1 MFERALALDP
11 QSVEA
16 QSRLAVTLV
25 SRVLDLGSS
34 SEDADIQRAEDLAA
48 NAVAASPSNAL
59 AHYAKAQ
66 VLRVRR
72 RCAEAIPEY
81 EAALAVNRNWV
92 DALAEIGR
100 CKIYIGPIEEGIAA
114 QQQAIRLSPRDPSI
128 WRWSYR
134 IGEGHLL
141 LSRIDD
147 AILSLEKA
155 RNANPAPAYIH
166 AFLAAA
172 YALRGETERAFVEL
186 AEARRL
192 GDVGVYSSIARAQ
205 APYSL
210 RNRENSRPLRSHF
223 VRRSTQGRNARRM
236 TATRRLAAILAADV
250 AGYSRLI
257 GAD

>member
-1 MFERALALDP
+1 
-11 QSVEA
+11 
-16 QSRLAVTLV
+16 
-25 SRVLDLGSS
+25 
-34 SEDADIQRAEDLAA
+34 LAA

-59 AHYAKAQ
+59 AHFAKAQ
-66 VLRVRR
+66 VLRARR

-92 DALAEIGR
+92 DALAAIGR

-172 YALRGETERAFVEL
+172 YALRGDTERAFVEL

-210 RNRENSRPLRSHF
+210 RNRENPRPLRSHF
-223 VRRSTQGRNARRM
+223 VCWPSAGRHARGM
-236 TATRRLAAILAADV
+236 TATRRLAAILAVDV
-250 AGYSRLI
+250 ASYSRLI